1 MSWDLKDYVD
11 VPARLKMLAEKY
23 PQVRIIEYQPII
35 KQIGDKTY
43 IEVKVSRRHP
53 DPRPGLH
60 PRRLG

>member
-43 IEVKVSRRHP
+43 IEVKVQAWRDP
-53 DPRPGLH
+53 DDKVPAIA
-60 PRRLG
+60 